1 MHGHSQ
7 GTELSQA
14 ASAVT
19 YAAGFLMA
27 TMVLHAVGLTIGG
40 TSRWPLARIGLRP
53 AGAR

>member
-1 MHGHSQ
+1 MHGHSH
-7 GTELSQA
+7 GTELPQA

-40 TSRWPLARIGLRP
+40 TSRWHASACAPLGLR
-53 AGAR
+53 